1 MTEAKLSTARPSRTN
16 AQAAE
21 PAHVEK
27 ARDSVTGKGIK
38 EKKIPLLAPERYHR
52 VLQEIKGM
60 TSDSTP
66 VKYLLLEAI
75 DDLVEKYE
83 RGDGRFEVED
93 LAELR
98 RRLLAAK

>member
-1 MTEAKLSTARPSRTN
+1 MSEKKLTTERPSRSG

-21 PAHVEK
+21 PAHVER
-27 ARDSVTGKGIK
+27 ARDSVTEKGAK
-38 EKKIPLLAPERYHR
+38 EKKIPLLAPERYHK

-75 DDLVEKYE
+75 DDLVKKYE
-83 RGDGRFEVED
+83 RGEGRFEVED
-93 LAELR
+93 IAELR
-98 RRLLAAK
+98 RRLLAVK